1 MLSVKDESD
10 ELSFEI
16 SEVKLMISLNW
27 GGKEEVNIKDQ
38 F

>member
-1 MLSVKDESD
+1 MLSVKNESN

-16 SEVKLMISLNW
+16 SEVKLTISLNW
-27 GGKEEVNIKDQ
+27 GRKEEVNIKDQ